1 MENFKSF
8 GGKLVVP
15 LMEGYTA
22 VTGPNGS
29 GKSNITDAILFV
41 LGPKSSKAVRA
52 GKLTDLIFDGGKSKG
67 KASFTKVSL
76 VFDNTDRLMPWDD
89 DTVRLTR
96 YVKLSDNGTDYS
108 SYFYVNDRKSTMTEF
123 DSLLTKAR
131 ISADGYNLV
140 QQGDVTR
147 IVQMGA
153 IERRRIIDAISGIA
167 SFDADIEKART
178 ERQEAETNLDRI
190 GIVVEELTHQV
201 DRLARDRED
210 ARAYLEA
217 QAALEMAK
225 AQYSHRKLQM
235 EQAKQQGVADQ
246 MSKLESRIDSDRA
259 AKAELESQRA
269 DREAQ
274 ISEKEEEIASKVGP
288 EYRELKAKI
297 EQAKIDLATR
307 KDRRE
312 AAEADMEEQNGFKA
326 SFEESISRNN
336 AEVVMLRQNREDLLV
351 KMAEAESRMEAARKE
366 EAEVSA
372 LYERCVRSADSQVRE
387 WSTYALASRCV
398 KTGELDRAEELL
410 DQLSDTHREKQ
421 ELKARLRWAQ
431 GRREEAWV
439 LVEQELFNQAL
450 TIQSTLMSMLDWA
463 LKEEDRELA
472 QVLADT
478 AVRAGEV
485 FELSDYAALSTPFQL
500 AAADQDG
507 PKALALLD
515 RLLHSLTVPWDLAAS
530 PLYPHLPTKDAVGE
544 DQRALIPPILDSMER
559 DQECAFLRETPGY
572 AELIQ
577 RYRNEV
583 T

>member
-1 MENFKSF
+1 MKLNEVIRTRRQTLGLTQEQLAQKLGVSAPAVNKWERNLNYPDITLLPTLARTLGVDLNTLLSF
-8 GGKLVVP
+8 Q
-15 LMEGYTA
+15 E
-22 VTGPNGS
+22 
-29 GKSNITDAILFV
+29 D
-41 LGPKSSKAVRA
+41 
-52 GKLTDLIFDGGKSKG
+52 LTDQEIGLFLNQLYETSQEAGCGAAFQLARDKLREYPNSDKLAYNAAGMLAGVLALQPEDGS
-67 KASFTKVSL
+67 
-76 VFDNTDRLMPWDD
+76 P
-89 DTVRLTR
+89 
-96 YVKLSDNGTDYS
+96 
-108 SYFYVNDRKSTMTEF
+108 
-123 DSLLTKAR
+123 
-131 ISADGYNLV
+131 
-140 QQGDVTR
+140 
-147 IVQMGA
+147 
-153 IERRRIIDAISGIA
+153 ERQA
-167 SFDADIEKART
+167 
-178 ERQEAETNLDRI
+178 QEAEVT
-190 GIVVEELTHQV
+190 
-201 DRLARDRED
+201 
-210 ARAYLEA
+210 
-217 QAALEMAK
+217 
-225 AQYSHRKLQM
+225 
-235 EQAKQQGVADQ
+235 
-246 MSKLESRIDSDRA
+246 
-259 AKAELESQRA
+259 
-269 DREAQ
+269 
-274 ISEKEEEIASKVGP
+274 
-288 EYRELKAKI
+288 
-297 EQAKIDLATR
+297 
-307 KDRRE
+307 
-312 AAEADMEEQNGFKA
+312 
-326 SFEESISRNN
+326 
-336 AEVVMLRQNREDLLV
+336 
-351 KMAEAESRMEAARKE
+351 
-366 EAEVSA
+366 A
-372 LYERCVRSADSQVRE
+372 LYERCVRSADPQVRE

-410 DQLSDTHREKQ
+410 GQLSDTHREKQ

>member
-1 MENFKSF
+1 MKLNEVIRTRRQALGLTQEQLAQKLGVSAPAVNKWERNLNYPDITLLPALARTLGVDLNTLLSF
-8 GGKLVVP
+8 Q
-15 LMEGYTA
+15 E
-22 VTGPNGS
+22 
-29 GKSNITDAILFV
+29 D
-41 LGPKSSKAVRA
+41 
-52 GKLTDLIFDGGKSKG
+52 LTDQEIGLFLNQLYEASQRDGC
-67 KASFTKVSL
+67 
-76 VFDNTDRLMPWDD
+76 
-89 DTVRLTR
+89 
-96 YVKLSDNGTDYS
+96 
-108 SYFYVNDRKSTMTEF
+108 
-123 DSLLTKAR
+123 
-131 ISADGYNLV
+131 
-140 QQGDVTR
+140 
-147 IVQMGA
+147 GA
-153 IERRRIIDAISGIA
+153 A
-167 SFDADIEKART
+167 F
-178 ERQEAETNLDRI
+178 Q
-190 GIVVEELTHQV
+190 
-201 DRLARDRED
+201 LARDKLREYPNSD
-210 ARAYLEA
+210 KLAYN
-217 QAALEMAK
+217 AAGMLAGVL
-225 AQYSHRKLQM
+225 ALQP
-235 EQAKQQGVADQ
+235 
-246 MSKLESRIDSDRA
+246 
-259 AKAELESQRA
+259 
-269 DREAQ
+269 
-274 ISEKEEEIASKVGP
+274 EEGGP
-288 EYRELKAKI
+288 ER
-297 EQAKIDLATR
+297 QA
-307 KDRRE
+307 
-312 AAEADMEEQNGFKA
+312 Q
-326 SFEESISRNN
+326 
-336 AEVVMLRQNREDLLV
+336 
-351 KMAEAESRMEAARKE
+351 

-410 DQLSDTHREKQ
+410 GQLSDTHREKR
-421 ELKARLRWAQ
+421 ELRARLRWAQ

-463 LKEEDRELA
+463 LKEEARELA

>member
-1 MENFKSF
+1 MKLNEVIRTRRQTLGLTQEQLAQKLGVSAPAVNKWERNLNYPDITLLPTLARTLGVDLNTLLSF
-8 GGKLVVP
+8 Q
-15 LMEGYTA
+15 E
-22 VTGPNGS
+22 
-29 GKSNITDAILFV
+29 D
-41 LGPKSSKAVRA
+41 
-52 GKLTDLIFDGGKSKG
+52 LTDQEIGLFLNQLYETSQEAGCGAAFQLARDKLREYPNSDKLAYNTAGMLAGVLALQPEDGS
-67 KASFTKVSL
+67 
-76 VFDNTDRLMPWDD
+76 P
-89 DTVRLTR
+89 
-96 YVKLSDNGTDYS
+96 
-108 SYFYVNDRKSTMTEF
+108 
-123 DSLLTKAR
+123 
-131 ISADGYNLV
+131 
-140 QQGDVTR
+140 
-147 IVQMGA
+147 
-153 IERRRIIDAISGIA
+153 ERQA
-167 SFDADIEKART
+167 
-178 ERQEAETNLDRI
+178 QEAEVT
-190 GIVVEELTHQV
+190 
-201 DRLARDRED
+201 
-210 ARAYLEA
+210 
-217 QAALEMAK
+217 
-225 AQYSHRKLQM
+225 
-235 EQAKQQGVADQ
+235 
-246 MSKLESRIDSDRA
+246 
-259 AKAELESQRA
+259 
-269 DREAQ
+269 
-274 ISEKEEEIASKVGP
+274 
-288 EYRELKAKI
+288 
-297 EQAKIDLATR
+297 
-307 KDRRE
+307 
-312 AAEADMEEQNGFKA
+312 
-326 SFEESISRNN
+326 
-336 AEVVMLRQNREDLLV
+336 
-351 KMAEAESRMEAARKE
+351 
-366 EAEVSA
+366 A
-372 LYERCVRSADSQVRE
+372 LYERCVRSADPQVRE

-410 DQLSDTHREKQ
+410 GQLSDTHREKQ

-559 DQECAFLRETPGY
+559 DPESAFLRETPGY